1 MTEKNVSRAAGLLGL
16 VCGGLAASA
25 DVVTNDY
32 FGDITSPTTL
42 RGVTNIIAKC
52 APVNISADLTLDDR
66 TFLRL
71 RGESANSPAWVNLA
85 PTANPVTLTVQG
97 NSGFFTA
104 YRNSM
109 DGANANNEWGKT
121 GIDDPR
127 GSARR
132 RSPPTTACAWAS
144 WTARRA
150 RRGRRGSS

>member
-16 VCGGLAASA
+16 VCAGLAASA

-52 APVNISADLTLDDR
+52 APVNISADLTLDGR
-66 TFLRL
+66 TFLWL

-97 NSGFFTA
+97 NSGFCA
-104 YRNSM
+104 QNQ
-109 DGANANNEWGKT
+109 
-121 GIDDPR
+121 
-127 GSARR
+127 RR
-132 RSPPTTACAWAS
+132 RHFGLGTA
-144 WTARRA
+144 TAVDRVVVRWPSGKMQEIA
-150 RRGRRGSS
+150 HPSVNQVHVLREPA